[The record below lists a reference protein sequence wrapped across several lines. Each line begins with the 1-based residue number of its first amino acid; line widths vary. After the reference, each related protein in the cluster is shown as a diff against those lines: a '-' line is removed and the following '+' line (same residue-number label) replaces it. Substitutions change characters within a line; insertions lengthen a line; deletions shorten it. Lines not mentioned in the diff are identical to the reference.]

1 MNNHQLSCK
10 QLFFT
15 LASSTCILGVAT
27 PQAYAQQSALV
38 LEEVVVTA
46 QKREQSLQDVPISVA
61 VLGEEALQ
69 IRGIDTLT
77 DIGANVPNLY
87 VNSVP
92 NSPTSVRMFI
102 RGIGQND
109 VQLTQDPS
117 VALYLDGVYVGTSIG
132 SGFEGVDVAR
142 LEVLRG
148 PQGTLYGRNAT
159 GGAVNIVTRRANVE
173 EWEFRQVLTGGN
185 LGVFKANTV
194 LNAPISDK
202 AAVKLNY
209 FHTERDELVENKGPG
224 ENFGMKDNDSLVLD
238 VRLDATPD
246 LSFDYRYEKAKGENS
261 QRFEQVTETGP
272 GRVAAFTTITQD
284 SPDRL
289 DDVTSFRE
297 IVKNDLEIDAHT
309 LSITWEASE
318 TMTVKSITA
327 WRELDNEYF
336 SDPLST
342 SEMTEPFSGAPSYAV
357 SEASFEQFSQEIQLL
372 GSTDSL
378 DYVMGLYYYEDDSS
392 QDADGSEILGRA
404 RPTDF
409 STAENESL
417 AVFGQFT
424 YVPEI
429 MERRWQITVGGRYS
443 EDNRKAFR
451 DNQITGFT
459 ADYDEDFSNFTPSL
473 TVGFDI
479 NDNSNVYG
487 KVVSGFKSGG
497 TSQRSAN
504 EELFAAGFDEED
516 ILSYEIGYKG
526 DFWDRRARLNVAA
539 FYMEL
544 DGLQASIQT
553 GSTPGDRDFLPIDD
567 NTIEGLEL
575 DLTLLLTESLSFNF
589 NYGYLDTEMGEDSV
603 DSPAGT
609 FFFTDVFAYAPETS
623 YSASLDYSVPLDN
636 GNLGFNLNYAYQDEV
651 TASINAND
659 GAAIDDYDVW
669 GAAAIWSDIYLGN
682 IPGSLKFMLWGKNLG
697 DEEYK
702 TIAIGAWNAFGATEV
717 STFGD
722 PRTYGLTVSYIY

>member
-1 MNNHQLSCK
+1 MSNQQPLSKHFAVYLAC
-10 QLFFT
+10 T
-15 LASSTCILGVAT
+15 LGAAVS
-27 PQAYAQQSALV
+27 QAYAQNSAPM
-38 LEEVVVTA
+38 LEEIVVTA

-61 VLGEEALQ
+61 VLSEEALQ

-87 VNSVP
+87 VNSAP

-142 LEVLRG
+142 LEILRG

-173 EWEFRQVLTGGN
+173 DWEFRQDLTTGN

-194 LNAPISDK
+194 LNAPLSDK

-238 VRLDATPD
+238 LRLDATQD

-261 QRFEQVTETGP
+261 QRFEQVTETAP
-272 GRVAAFTTITQD
+272 GALSAITTITQD

-289 DDVTSFRE
+289 DDVASFRE
-297 IVKNDLEIDAHT
+297 IVQNDLEIDAHT
-309 LSITWEASE
+309 LSFTWEASE
-318 TMTVKSITA
+318 SMTVKSITSS
-327 WRELDNEYF
+327 RELDNEYF

-342 SEMTEPFSGAPSYAV
+342 SVFGVDAAPSYAV
-357 SEASFEQFSQEIQLL
+357 SQASFEQFSQEIQLL
-372 GSTDSL
+372 GSTDAL
-378 DYVMGLYYYEDDSS
+378 EYVVGLYYYEDDSS
-392 QDADGSEILGRA
+392 QDADGSEILGNL

-409 STAENESL
+409 SSAENESL

-424 YVPEI
+424 YIPKF
-429 MERRWQITVGGRYS
+429 MEQRWQITVGGRYS

-451 DNQITGFT
+451 DNQIIGFT
-459 ADYDEDFSNFTPSL
+459 ADYEEDFSNFTPSL
-473 TVGFDI
+473 TLGFDI
-479 NDNSNVYG
+479 NDDSNIYG
-487 KVVSGFKSGG
+487 KIVSGFKSGG

-504 EELFAAGFDEED
+504 EQLFAAGFDEED
-516 ILSYEIGYKG
+516 ILSYELGYKG
-526 DFWDRRARLNVAA
+526 DFWDRRARLNVAV

-544 DGLQASIQT
+544 DGLQSSVQT
-553 GSTPGDRDFLPIDD
+553 GSTPGERDFIPTDD

-575 DLTLLLTESLSFNF
+575 DLTLLLSERLSFSF
-589 NYGYLDTEMGEDSV
+589 NYGYLDAEMGQDSA
-603 DSPAGT
+603 DTPAGT
-609 FFFTDVFAYAPETS
+609 FFFTDVFAYAPETN
-623 YSASLDYSVPLDN
+623 YTASLDYSVPLDN
-636 GNLGFNLNYAYQDEV
+636 GDLGFNLNYAYKDEV
-651 TASINAND
+651 ISSINIEDANT
-659 GAAIDDYDVW
+659 IDDYGVW
-669 GAAAIWSDIYLGN
+669 GAAAIWSDISLGN
-682 IPGSLKFMLWGKNLG
+682 MPGSLKFMLWGKNLG

-702 TIAIGAWNAFGATEV
+702 TIAIGAWNAFGVSEL

-722 PRTYGLTVSYIY
+722 PRSYGLTVSYIY